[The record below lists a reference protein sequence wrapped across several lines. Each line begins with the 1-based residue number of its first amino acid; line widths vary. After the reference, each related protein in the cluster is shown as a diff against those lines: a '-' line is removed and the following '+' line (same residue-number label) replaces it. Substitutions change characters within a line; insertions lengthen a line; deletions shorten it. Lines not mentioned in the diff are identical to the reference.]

1 MFLPGYITPLNP
13 SRFILDLVCL
23 PVQNSEYLT
32 APNGNVMD
40 KGQMKLRKSR
50 FGIHDSE
57 VTLHLRGAGGGL
69 VRNVMKEE
77 ALEHFKTKTFTSKEQ
92 VPEDFKKFIESISS
106 ANSLQVLKANAHG
119 YHQRLQKLQGI
130 LETKGGHRD
139 GSNEKWMEDEETP
152 IFIHWQKTH
161 GFTMLY
167 WQSKNNALK

>member
-1 MFLPGYITPLNP
+1 
-13 SRFILDLVCL
+13 
-23 PVQNSEYLT
+23 
-32 APNGNVMD
+32 MD

>member
-1 MFLPGYITPLNP
+1 
-13 SRFILDLVCL
+13 
-23 PVQNSEYLT
+23 
-32 APNGNVMD
+32 
-40 KGQMKLRKSR
+40 
-50 FGIHDSE
+50 
-57 VTLHLRGAGGGL
+57 
-69 VRNVMKEE
+69 MKEE

-152 IFIHWQKTH
+152 IFIYWQKTH